1 MTTPPLLP
9 RFDLREPAFRRYE
22 KFLIQ
27 AMNKPFVVD
36 PKECFDKPIT
46 PTTFIAR
53 CKDAVLSLR
62 RYRWKSQVD
71 LAKLAKL
78 RMTETINEMVW
89 IDPNRPA
96 GGDGG
101 DIAQEVFLLA
111 NHSAIESLLG
121 RLSSREVSG
130 PVEVSGSPEDIA
142 WFQGVSKN
150 YDVEVFEDK
159 KNNVW
164 KVI

>member
-53 CKDAVLSLR
+53 CKDALLSLR
-62 RYRWKSQVD
+62 RYGWKSQVD

-89 IDPNRPA
+89 VDSNRPEERPKEEK
-96 GGDGG
+96 
-101 DIAQEVFLLA
+101 EVFLLA